1 MSYNLRKYAKC
12 KNFNEYSQN
21 LKFKIMKSSKTLS
34 PRVALYPGS
43 FDPIHNGH
51 IHIIERSSRM
61 FDKLYVA
68 VAKNPLKNPLF
79 EPEERV
85 EILREVF
92 AGTPKVEPV
101 LIEGLTVDNAVRLG
115 AGIIVRGLR
124 LVSDFESEL
133 LLDMHNRRLESRVE
147 TIYMM
152 PTQEFLYFNSSFV
165 KQIVSID
172 ASRIDGYVP
181 AAVFERLKKKFPPKA

>member
-1 MSYNLRKYAKC
+1 MPS
-12 KNFNEYSQN
+12 E
-21 LKFKIMKSSKTLS
+21 TLS

-43 FDPIHNGH
+43 FDPVHNGH
-51 IHIIERSSRM
+51 IHIIERALRM

-92 AGTPKVEPV
+92 AGTPKIEPV
-101 LIEGLTVDNAVRLG
+101 LIDGLTVDNAVRLG
-115 AGIIVRGLR
+115 AGTIVRGLR

-165 KQIVSID
+165 KQIVSLD

-181 AAVFERLKKKFPPKA
+181 SVVFERLKKKFLPAPFPREHD

>member
-1 MSYNLRKYAKC
+1 MMMPEKV
-12 KNFNEYSQN
+12 
-21 LKFKIMKSSKTLS
+21 S

-43 FDPIHNGH
+43 FDPVHNGH
-51 IHIIERSSRM
+51 IHIIERAARM

-79 EPEERV
+79 EAEERL
-85 EILREVF
+85 EILQEVF
-92 AGTPKVEPV
+92 AGRSEIEPV
-101 LIEGLTVDNAVRLG
+101 FIDGLTVDNAVRLG
-115 AGIIVRGLR
+115 AGVIVRGLR

-133 LLDMHNRRLESRVE
+133 LLDMHNRRLEARVE

-165 KQIVSID
+165 KQIVRLDS
-172 ASRIDGYVP
+172 SRIDGYVP
-181 AAVFERLKKKFPPKA
+181 SAVFDRLRKKFPSGVKPCEDD

>member
-1 MSYNLRKYAKC
+1 MVSP
-12 KNFNEYSQN
+12 Q
-21 LKFKIMKSSKTLS
+21 TLS
-34 PRVALYPGS
+34 PRIALYPGS

-51 IHIIERSSRM
+51 IHIIERAQRM

-68 VAKNPLKNPLF
+68 VAKNPLKDPLF
-79 EPEERV
+79 SPEERV

-92 AGTPKVEPV
+92 AGSPGIEPV
-101 LIEGLTVDNAVRLG
+101 LIDGLTVDNAVRMG
-115 AGIIVRGLR
+115 AGVIVRGLR

-165 KQIVSID
+165 KQIVRLD
-172 ASRIDGYVP
+172 VSRIDGYVP
-181 AAVFERLKKKFPPKA
+181 AAVFERLKKKFSSPPFPHERD

>member
-1 MSYNLRKYAKC
+1 MQNGKTLVNLA
-12 KNFNEYSQN
+12 NI
-21 LKFKIMKSSKTLS
+21 LKFKIMNPPETLS
-34 PRVALYPGS
+34 PRIALYPGS

-51 IHIIERSSRM
+51 LHIIERAARL
-61 FDKLYVA
+61 FDKVYVA
-68 VAKNPLKNPLF
+68 VAKNPQKNPLF
-79 EPEERV
+79 SPEERMAM
-85 EILREVF
+85 LNEVF
-92 AGTPKVEPV
+92 AGRHGIEPV

-115 AGIIVRGLR
+115 AGVIVRGLR

-165 KQIVSID
+165 KQIVSLD
-172 ASRIDGYVP
+172 VSRVDGYVP
-181 AAVFERLKKKFPPKA
+181 PAVLARLKKKFTPAS

>member
-1 MSYNLRKYAKC
+1 MVSA
-12 KNFNEYSQN
+12 E
-21 LKFKIMKSSKTLS
+21 MVS

-43 FDPIHNGH
+43 FDPVHNGH
-51 IHIIERSSRM
+51 IHIIERSLRM

-92 AGTPKVEPV
+92 AGTPKIEVV
-101 LIEGLTVDNAVRLG
+101 LIDGLTVDNAVRLG
-115 AGIIVRGLR
+115 AGVIVRGLR

-133 LLDMHNRRLESRVE
+133 LLDMHNRRLEARVE

-152 PTQEFLYFNSSFV
+152 PTQDFLYYNSSFV
-165 KQIVSID
+165 KQIVRLD
-172 ASRIDGYVP
+172 VSRIDGYVP
-181 AAVFERLKKKFPPKA
+181 AAVFDRLKKKFSGAGV